1 MCAEADHVRDVHGSF
16 SVQRSPDVHD
26 VDATNQVD
34 DTWEARQL
42 VWCVASVVR
51 RTRDSG
57 SDVSP
62 TVPEQVQVS
71 RLLLPPGLQRP
82 CRTSLP
88 GQVPRLRGQGSSS
101 SIDFPRERHDERGR
115 G

>member
-1 MCAEADHVRDVHGSF
+1 MCAEADHVRDVYGSF

-34 DTWEARQL
+34 NTWEARQL

-62 TVPEQVQVS
+62 TVPHHGGNARFLKS
-71 RLLLPPGLQRP
+71 LQ
-82 CRTSLP
+82 S
-88 GQVPRLRGQGSSS
+88 
-101 SIDFPRERHDERGR
+101 
-115 G
+115 